1 MMTEP
6 ITCPWCSAPFTPRRT
21 GGRRQR
27 FCSLACRR
35 ALDKALR
42 AWAGQE
48 LAEGRVTVAH
58 LRHEGARCYEGNVS
72 AA

>member
-1 MMTEP
+1 MTEA
-6 ITCPWCSAPFTPRRT
+6 ITCPWCAKSFFPRRT
-21 GGRRQR
+21 GGKRQR
-27 FCSLACRR
+27 FCSPTCRR